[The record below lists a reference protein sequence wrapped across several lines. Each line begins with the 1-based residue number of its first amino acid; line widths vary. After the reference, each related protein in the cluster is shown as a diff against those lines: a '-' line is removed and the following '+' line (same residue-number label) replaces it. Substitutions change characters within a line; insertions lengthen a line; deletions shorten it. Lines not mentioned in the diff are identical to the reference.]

1 MVYGA
6 RDNTTGEQVRA
17 GAPPCPRPAPAPPR
31 ARTPRPALA
40 SLDDAAVR
48 RRPRL
53 GPHAARGR
61 PGADAGPPA
70 DPQVALKVMNMKD
83 GMMSMPLDAV
93 KREIENAASLRH
105 QNIVQLID
113 VFKEGP
119 MRLVM
124 VWELVTGTDLLDL
137 LNACG
142 GRMTEARAAKYLWQ
156 ILGAVQFLHENGF
169 CHRDLKPEN
178 IMVDSA
184 TDQIKI
190 IDFGLSKHLDSAVT
204 LGVGTPDYMAPE
216 MLKHGPGRALGKYD
230 AKSIDIWSMGVMVY
244 LMVAGVYPFEDPR
257 HPDNVTVTLQRVR
270 DGRIRP
276 LPGDVS
282 PACTD
287 IIAKM
292 LNKKP
297 NRRITLPQLHT
308 HPWLQ
313 THIAALANSTPNAK
327 ETLKHPEVVAKQGT
341 METKRSATL
350 RRKASSLLKGKAS
363 AGSAK
368 VHPLDVAAGSAGAGA
383 KPLDRLDSSRSGRSG
398 KSVPGLGKL
407 FAKLKKVGS

>member
-1 MVYGA
+1 
-6 RDNTTGEQVRA
+6 
-17 GAPPCPRPAPAPPR
+17 
-31 ARTPRPALA
+31 
-40 SLDDAAVR
+40 
-48 RRPRL
+48 
-53 GPHAARGR
+53 
-61 PGADAGPPA
+61 
-70 DPQVALKVMNMKD
+70 MNMKD
-83 GMMSMPLDAV
+83 GIMSMPLDAV
-93 KREIENAASLRH
+93 KREIENAAALRH

-313 THIAALANSTPNAK
+313 THIAALANSTPNAT

-368 VHPLDVAAGSAGAGA
+368 VHPLDAADGSAGARADA
-383 KPLDRLDSSRSGRSG
+383 KALDRLDSSRSGRSG